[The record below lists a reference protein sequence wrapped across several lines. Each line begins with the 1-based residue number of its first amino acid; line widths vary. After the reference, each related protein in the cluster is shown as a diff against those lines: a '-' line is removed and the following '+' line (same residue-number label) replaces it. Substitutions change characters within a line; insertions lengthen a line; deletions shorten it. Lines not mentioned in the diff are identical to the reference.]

1 MNESS
6 TKSQAFVALIFVIFA
21 IETKKN
27 VFINTRADIFSREIL
42 VFVNFRGFA
51 VKTCVQGKLE
61 E

>member
-42 VFVNFRGFA
+42 FLSIFA
-51 VKTCVQGKLE
+51 GSL
-61 E
+61 